1 MAEMSFAE
9 HNDMVETIPSDRTD
23 NPLRVSVL
31 PWRPWRDRPIPYADC
46 AKPLDDNISID
57 AIPIANDISWRLLPT
72 VSPRS
77 VDGHVLR
84 DAGLSDLEAK
94 LEQLA
99 MDARRSPQRIF
110 RAHPPDQRAQICV
123 DLRSTSKGAGF
134 PTPVPAEAGAVPANE
149 GLGPDDRDGLQHR
162 WKPR

>member
-1 MAEMSFAE
+1 
-9 HNDMVETIPSDRTD
+9 
-23 NPLRVSVL
+23 VSL
-31 PWRPWRDRPIPYADC
+31 AAGARPVHPI
-46 AKPLDDNISID
+46 
-57 AIPIANDISWRLLPT
+57 
-72 VSPRS
+72 
-77 VDGHVLR
+77 R

-123 DLRSTSKGAGF
+123 DLRSTSKGAGS

-149 GLGPDDRDGLQHR
+149 GLGPDDRDGLQHP
-162 WKPR
+162 WKPPIQLD